1 MNTKDNWLAIVI
13 LKILFS
19 FCLCSYW
26 FSLGS
31 EVTILNNKVA
41 VDLRDLGFRQ
51 RDSKGSLGR
60 SSSLLCS
67 RIEDHSK
74 RADGGQSLPEDGWI
88 DRETDR

>member
-26 FSLGS
+26 FSLGPV
-31 EVTILNNKVA
+31 VTILNNKVA
-41 VDLRDLGFRQ
+41 RDLGDLGFRQ

-74 RADGGQSLPEDGWI
+74 RVDRGWA
-88 DRETDR
+88 EPS